1 MTRIILFLNKC
12 VPKMIAVAI
21 ILVIAILCLE
31 WYRGWKNRQLKE
43 LKKGS
48 RKKAHGIIF
57 GKLGIK
63 FVFSPWDKEG
73 HVGIF
78 AASGTGKTSACLIP
92 TIRSI
97 SEKHVKSYTYAI
109 DISGDISKNCP
120 DVPYKL
126 EYAPEKPDTP
136 PYNIF
141 APIDALDE
149 IEDKYEALE
158 QLAFLLMPEKV
169 NMNDNARFFLVN
181 GRKILTASLIAFYP
195 VGMDFIS
202 ICERIVQSSWQ
213 ELFRD
218 IDNTGNIDAI
228 RYINGFEGANEA
240 NTAGCKQSCDDAL
253 KLFATNGKIKRSI
266 RRPKR
271 GEKSVEPKMI
281 EHSNIFVVIGEDKLS
296 LYAPLM
302 NILTSQLMEY
312 VGTRKVTKNSP
323 CILLCLDE
331 LASLHIDGE
340 LILDGVRRFRKRKC
354 RLILLMQN
362 TADLNILYGADVT
375 RAILANLKYKVLLGG
390 TGLGEP
396 ESQKYFAE
404 LIGYKDS
411 TKHST
416 SSNAKQT
423 THTESEAKEWVI
435 EPAELDR
442 QGKDTVILIAAD
454 EPDGYLKLKK
464 NYYFKR

>member
-1 MTRIILFLNKC
+1 MTRIILFLNES
-12 VPKMIAVAI
+12 VPKMVAVAI

-158 QLAFLLMPEKV
+158 QLAFLLMPEEV

-181 GRKILTASLIAFYP
+181 GRKILTASLIAFYSK
-195 VGMDFIS
+195 GMDFIE
-202 ICERIVQSSWQ
+202 IAERIVSSSWK

-218 IDNTGNIDAI
+218 IDNTENIDAI
-228 RYINGFEGANEA
+228 RYINSFEEANEA
-240 NTAGCKQSCDDAL
+240 NTAGCKQSADDAL
-253 KLFATNGKIKRSI
+253 KLFATNGKIKKSI
-266 RRPKR
+266 RRPKK
-271 GEKSVEPKMI
+271 GEQAVEPKRI
-281 EHSNIFVVIGEDKLS
+281 ETNNIFVVVREDKLS

-312 VGTRKVTKNSP
+312 VGTRKVTENSP

-390 TGLGEP
+390 GGLGEP

>member
-1 MTRIILFLNKC
+1 MTRIILFLNEC
-12 VPKMIAVAI
+12 VPKMVAVAI
-21 ILVIAILCLE
+21 ILVIAILCLK
-31 WYRGWKNRQLKE
+31 WYREWKNRQVKE

-57 GKLGIK
+57 GKQGRRL
-63 FVFSPWDKEG
+63 VYSPEDKEG
-73 HVGIF
+73 HVGVF
-78 AASGTGKTSACLIP
+78 SASGTGKTASIGIP
-92 TIRSI
+92 TLRAW
-97 SEKHVKSYTYAI
+97 KGTSYTI
-109 DISGDISKNCP
+109 DISGDICKNSDMP
-120 DVPYKL
+120 HKL
-126 EYAPEKPDTP
+126 VYAPEKPDTT

-141 APIDALDE
+141 APIDDLDAT
-149 IEDKYEALE
+149 EDKNEALE
-158 QLAFLLMPEKV
+158 QLAFLLMPEEP

-181 GRKILTASLIAFYP
+181 GRKILTASFIGYYFQ
-195 VGMDFIS
+195 GMDFIE
-202 ICERIVQSSWQ
+202 IAEKIVESSWQ

-228 RYINGFEGANEA
+228 RYINGFAGANEA

-266 RRPKR
+266 RRPKK
-271 GEKSVEPKMI
+271 GEKSVEPKKL
-281 EHSNIFVVIGEDKLS
+281 EQNNIFVILGEEKLS
-296 LYAPLM
+296 LYAPLT
-302 NILTSQLMEY
+302 NVLTSQILSY
-312 VGTRKVTKNSP
+312 ISTREVQKSSP
-323 CILLCLDE
+323 AILLFLDE
-331 LASLHIDGE
+331 YGSLKLDKE
-340 LILDGVRRFRKRKC
+340 LILDAVRRFRKRRC
-354 RLILLMQN
+354 RIMVLMQN
-362 TADLNILYGADVT
+362 TVDLNLLYGADAT
-375 RAILANLKYKVLLGG
+375 RAILSNLKYKVLLG
-390 TGLGEP
+390 GLGEP
-396 ESQKYFAE
+396 ESQKYFAS
-404 LIGYKDS
+404 LIGYKNS

>member
-1 MTRIILFLNKC
+1 MTRIILFLNEC
-12 VPKMIAVAI
+12 VPKMVAVAI
-21 ILVIAILCLE
+21 IMVIAILCLE

-57 GKLGIK
+57 GKQGIRL
-63 FVFSPWDKEG
+63 VYSPEDKEG
-73 HVGIF
+73 HVGVF
-78 AASGTGKTSACLIP
+78 SASGTGKTASVGIP
-92 TIRSI
+92 TLRAW
-97 SEKHVKSYTYAI
+97 HGTSYTI
-109 DISGDISKNCP
+109 DISGDICKNCP
-120 DVPYKL
+120 DVPHKL
-126 EYAPEKPDTP
+126 VYAPEKPDTT

-141 APIDALDE
+141 APIDDLED

-158 QLAFLLMPEKV
+158 QLAFLLMPEEL

-181 GRKILTASLIAFYP
+181 GRKILTASLIAFYSK
-195 VGMDFIS
+195 GMDFIE
-202 ICERIVQSSWQ
+202 IAERIVGSSWQ

-218 IDNTGNIDAI
+218 IDNTENIDAI
-228 RYINGFEGANEA
+228 RYINSFEGANEA
-240 NTAGCKQSCDDAL
+240 NTAGCKQSADDAL
-253 KLFATNGKIKRSI
+253 KLFATNGKIKKSI
-266 RRPKR
+266 RRPKK
-271 GEKSVEPKMI
+271 GEQAVEPKKI
-281 EHSNIFVVIGEDKLS
+281 EHNSIFVVVGEDKIS
-296 LYAPLM
+296 IYAPLM
-302 NILTSQLMEY
+302 KILTSQLLSY
-312 VGTRKVTKNSP
+312 IGTREVKKNSSSV
-323 CILLCLDE
+323 LLVLDE
-331 LASLHIDGE
+331 FASLKLDSE

-354 RLILLMQN
+354 RIMVLMQN

-375 RAILANLKYKVLLGG
+375 RALLANLKYKVLLGG
-390 TGLGEP
+390 LGEV
-396 ESQKYFAE
+396 ESQQYFAS

-411 TKHST
+411 MKHST

-423 THTESEAKEWVI
+423 THTESEAKEWTI

>member
-1 MTRIILFLNKC
+1 MTRIILFLNEC
-12 VPKMIAVAI
+12 VPKMVAVAI

-57 GKLGIK
+57 GKQGIQL
-63 FVFSPWDKEG
+63 VYSPEDKEG
-73 HVGIF
+73 HVGVF
-78 AASGTGKTSACLIP
+78 SASGTGKTASVGIP
-92 TIRSI
+92 TLRAW
-97 SEKHVKSYTYAI
+97 HGTSYTI
-109 DISGDISKNCP
+109 DISGDICKNCP
-120 DVPYKL
+120 DMPHKL
-126 EYAPEKPDTP
+126 VYAPEKPDTT

-141 APIDALDE
+141 APIDDLDD

-158 QLAFLLMPEKV
+158 QLAFLLMPEEL

-181 GRKILTASLIAFYP
+181 GRKILTASLIAFYSK
-195 VGMDFIS
+195 GMDFIE
-202 ICERIVQSSWQ
+202 IAERIVGSSWQ

-218 IDNTGNIDAI
+218 IDNTENIDAI
-228 RYINGFEGANEA
+228 RYINSFEGANEA
-240 NTAGCKQSCDDAL
+240 NTAGCKQSADDAL
-253 KLFATNGKIKRSI
+253 KLFSTNGKIKRSI
-266 RRPKR
+266 RRPKK
-271 GEKSVEPKMI
+271 GEQAVEPKKI
-281 EHSNIFVVIGEDKLS
+281 EHNNIFVVVGEDKLS

-302 NILTSQLMEY
+302 NILTSQIMQY
-312 VGTRKVTKNSP
+312 IGTRQVKKNSP
-323 CILLCLDE
+323 SVLLFLDE
-331 LASLHIDGE
+331 FGSLKLDSE
-340 LILDGVRRFRKRKC
+340 LILDGVRRFRKRRC
-354 RLILLMQN
+354 RIMVLMQN
-362 TADLNILYGADVT
+362 TVDLNLLYGADAT
-375 RAILANLKYKVLLGG
+375 RAILSNLKYKVLLG
-390 TGLGEP
+390 GLGEP

-435 EPAELDR
+435 EPADLDR
-442 QGKDTVILIAAD
+442 QGKDTVILIASD
-454 EPDGYLKLKK
+454 EPDGYMKLKK

>member
-1 MTRIILFLNKC
+1 LKQIILFLNEC
-12 VPKMIAVAI
+12 VPKMVAVAI
-21 ILVIAILCLE
+21 IFVIAILCLE
-31 WYRGWKNRQLKE
+31 WYRGWKDRHLKE
-43 LKKGS
+43 LKKGT

-57 GKLGIK
+57 GKKGRKL
-63 FVFSPWDKEG
+63 VYSPEASDG
-73 HVGIF
+73 HVGVF
-78 AASGTGKTSACLIP
+78 SASGTGKTSSIGIP
-92 TIRSI
+92 TLRAW
-97 SEKHVKSYTYAI
+97 KGTSYTI
-109 DISGDISKNCP
+109 DIAGDLCKNCP
-120 DVPYKL
+120 DMPHKL
-126 EYAPEKPDTP
+126 VYAPEKEDTT

-141 APIDALDE
+141 APIDDLDAT
-149 IEDKYEALE
+149 EDKYEALE
-158 QLAFLLMPEKV
+158 QLAFLLMPEEL

-181 GRKILTASLIAFYP
+181 GRKILTASLIAFYSK
-195 VGMDFIS
+195 GMDFIE
-202 ICERIVQSSWQ
+202 IAEKIVGSSWQ

-228 RYINGFEGANEA
+228 RYINGFAGANEA

-266 RRPKR
+266 RRPKK
-271 GEKSVEPKMI
+271 GEQAVEPKKI
-281 EHSNIFVVIGEDKLS
+281 EHNNIFVVVSEDKLS

-302 NILTSQLMEY
+302 NILTSQLMNY
-312 VGTRKVTKNSP
+312 IGTREVQKSSQSSQSSP
-323 CILLCLDE
+323 TILLFLDE
-331 LASLHIDGE
+331 YGSLKLDKE
-340 LILDGVRRFRKRKC
+340 LILDAVRRFRKRRC
-354 RLILLMQN
+354 RIMVLMQN
-362 TADLNILYGADVT
+362 TVDLNLLYGADAT
-375 RAILANLKYKVLLGG
+375 RAILSNLKYKVLLG
-390 TGLGEP
+390 GLGEP
-396 ESQKYFAE
+396 ESQKYFAS

-454 EPDGYLKLKK
+454 EPDGYIKLKK

>member
-1 MTRIILFLNKC
+1 MTRIILFLNEC
-12 VPKMIAVAI
+12 VPKMVAVAI

-31 WYRGWKNRQLKE
+31 WYRDWKNRQLKE

-57 GKLGIK
+57 GKQGIRL
-63 FVFSPWDKEG
+63 VYSPEDKEG
-73 HVGIF
+73 HVGVF
-78 AASGTGKTSACLIP
+78 SASGTGKTASVGIP
-92 TIRSI
+92 TLRAW
-97 SEKHVKSYTYAI
+97 HGTSYTI
-109 DISGDISKNCP
+109 DISGDICKNCP
-120 DVPYKL
+120 DMSHKL
-126 EYAPEKPDTP
+126 VYAPENPDTA

-141 APIDALDE
+141 APIDDLDA
-149 IEDKYEALE
+149 IEDKNEALE
-158 QLAFLLMPEKV
+158 QLAFLLMPEEV

-195 VGMDFIS
+195 VGMDFIP

-218 IDNTGNIDAI
+218 IDNTENIDAM

-266 RRPKR
+266 RRPKK
-271 GEKSVEPKMI
+271 GEKSVEPKKI
-281 EHSNIFVVIGEDKLS
+281 EHNNIFVVVGEDKLS

-302 NILTSQLMEY
+302 NILTSQIMQY
-312 VGTRKVTKNSP
+312 IGTREVQKSSP
-323 CILLCLDE
+323 AILLFLDE
-331 LASLHIDGE
+331 YGSLKLDKE
-340 LILDGVRRFRKRKC
+340 LILDAVRRFRKRRC
-354 RLILLMQN
+354 RIMVLMQN
-362 TADLNILYGADVT
+362 TVDLNLLYGADAT
-375 RAILANLKYKVLLGG
+375 RAILSNIKYKVLLGG
-390 TGLGEP
+390 LVEP
-396 ESQKYFAE
+396 ESQQYFAS

-423 THTESEAKEWVI
+423 THTESETKEWVI
-435 EPAELDR
+435 EPADLDR
-442 QGKDTVILIAAD
+442 QGKDTVILIASD
-454 EPDGYLKLKK
+454 EPEGYMKLKK

>member
-1 MTRIILFLNKC
+1 MTRIILFLNDC
-12 VPKMIAVAI
+12 VPKMVTVAI
-21 ILVIAILCLE
+21 ILVIVILCLDS
-31 WYRGWKNRQLKE
+31 YRGWKNKKLKE
-43 LKKGS
+43 LKNGS

-57 GKLGIK
+57 GKKGWKL
-63 FVFSPWDKEG
+63 VYSPEQAEG
-73 HVGIF
+73 HVGVF
-78 AASGTGKTSACLIP
+78 SASGTGKTASIGIP
-92 TIRSI
+92 TLRAW
-97 SEKHVKSYTYAI
+97 KGTTYTI
-109 DISGDISKNCP
+109 DISGDICKNS
-120 DVPYKL
+120 DMPYKL
-126 EYAPEKPDTP
+126 VYAPEKPDTT

-141 APIDALDE
+141 APIDNLDE

-158 QLAFLLMPEKV
+158 QLAFLLMPEEL

-181 GRKILTASLIAFYP
+181 GRKILTASLIAFYSK
-195 VGMDFIS
+195 GMDFIE
-202 ICERIVQSSWQ
+202 IAEKIVESSWQ

-218 IDNTGNIDAI
+218 IDNTENIDAI

-281 EHSNIFVVIGEDKLS
+281 EHSNIFVVVGEDKLN
-296 LYAPLM
+296 LYAQLM
-302 NILTSQLMEY
+302 NVLTSQVFQY
-312 VGTRKVTKNSP
+312 IGTRELQKDSP
-323 CILLCLDE
+323 TILLFCDE
-331 LASLHIDGE
+331 FSSLKLSPEI
-340 LILDGVRRFRKRKC
+340 ILDAVRRFRKRRC
-354 RLILLMQN
+354 RIMVLTQN
-362 TADLNILYGADVT
+362 TVDLNLLYGADAT
-375 RAILANLKYKVLLGG
+375 KAILSNLKYKVLLG
-390 TGLGEP
+390 GLGEP
-396 ESQKYFAE
+396 ESQKYFAS

-454 EPDGYLKLKK
+454 EPDGYIKLKK

>member
-1 MTRIILFLNKC
+1 MTRIILFLNDC
-12 VPKMIAVAI
+12 VPKMVAVAI

-57 GKLGIK
+57 GKQGIRL
-63 FVFSPWDKEG
+63 VYSPFDKEG
-73 HVGIF
+73 HVGVF
-78 AASGTGKTSACLIP
+78 SASGTGKTSACLIP
-92 TIRSI
+92 SIRSL
-97 SEKHVKSYTYAI
+97 SENPTKSYTYTI
-109 DISGDISKNCP
+109 DISSDITKNCP
-120 DVPYKL
+120 DVPHKL
-126 EYAPEKPDTP
+126 IYAPEKPDTT

-141 APIDALDE
+141 GPIDDLNE

-158 QLAFLLMPEKV
+158 QLAFLLMPETP

-181 GRKILTASLIAFYP
+181 GRKILTASLIAFYSK
-195 VGMDFIS
+195 GMDFVKIA
-202 ICERIVQSSWQ
+202 ERIVSSSWK

-218 IDNTGNIDAI
+218 IDNTENIDAI
-228 RYINGFEGANEA
+228 RFINSFESANEA
-240 NTAGCKQSCDDAL
+240 NTAGCKQSADDAL

-266 RRPKR
+266 RRPKK
-271 GEKSVEPKMI
+271 GEQAVEPKKI
-281 EHSNIFVVIGEDKLS
+281 EYNSIFVVVGEDKLS

-302 NILTSQLMEY
+302 NILTSQIMQY
-312 VGTRKVTKNSP
+312 IGTREVTKDSP

-362 TADLNILYGADVT
+362 TADLNILYGADAT
-375 RAILANLKYKVLLGG
+375 RAILSNLKYKVLLG
-390 TGLGEP
+390 GLGEP
-396 ESQKYFAE
+396 ESQKYFAS

-423 THTESEAKEWVI
+423 THTESEAKEWII
-435 EPAELDR
+435 EPADLDR
-442 QGKDTVILIAAD
+442 QGKDTVILIASD
-454 EPDGYLKLKK
+454 EPDGYMKLKK